1 MYIRVVNDTPLNN
14 SMKVLYSRVS
24 SESQNEERQVQK
36 TDGFDYV
43 LVDKCSGLIPLWE
56 RPQGG
61 QIKKL
66 IDTNQLTHLEI
77 HSIDRLGRSTLD
89 VLSVWKELTEKGV
102 MVVCRNPSL
111 RNLDETGKEDKFSQ
125 LMMSILSTMSDF
137 ERSLIRERQ
146 MEGIRLRKEKGLY
159 KGRQIG
165 TTESR
170 ESFLSKPKNQEIVK
184 LLNRGLRYSE
194 IQKILGCSPNL
205 IRKVY
210 LLNHDNYISNN

>member
-56 RPQGG
+56 RPQGS

-66 IDTNQLTHLEI
+66 IDSNQLTHLEI

-111 RNLDETGKEDKFSQ
+111 RNLDENGKEDKFSQ

-165 TTESR
+165 TTESN
-170 ESFLSKPKNQEIVK
+170 EQFLSKPKNQEIIK
-184 LLNRGLRYSE
+184 LLQRGLRYSE

-205 IRKVY
+205 IQKVRSTHQT
-210 LLNHDNYISNN
+210 LNNV

>member
-1 MYIRVVNDTPLNN
+1 
-14 SMKVLYSRVS
+14 MKVLYSRVS
-24 SESQNEERQVQK
+24 SQNQNEERQVQK
-36 TDGFDYV
+36 TAGFDYV

-56 RPQGG
+56 RPQGS

-66 IDTNQLTHLEI
+66 IDSNQLTHLEI
-77 HSIDRLGRSTLD
+77 HSIDRIGRSTLD

-102 MVVCRNPSL
+102 MVVCRNPTL
-111 RNLDETGKEDKFSQ
+111 RNLDENGNEDKFSQ

-165 TTESR
+165 TTESS
-170 ESFLSKPKNQEIVK
+170 ESFLSKSKNKEIIK
-184 LLNRGLRYSE
+184 LLERGLKYSE
-194 IQKILGCSPNL
+194 IQKIHGCSPNL
-205 IRKVY
+205 ILKVKRTHDQKRKCEIA
-210 LLNHDNYISNN
+210 NADF

>member
-1 MYIRVVNDTPLNN
+1 
-14 SMKVLYSRVS
+14 MKVLYSRVS
-24 SESQNEERQVQK
+24 SDSQNEERQVQK
-36 TDGFDYV
+36 TEGFDYV

-56 RPQGG
+56 RPQGS

-66 IDTNQLTHLEI
+66 IDSNQLTHLEI
-77 HSIDRLGRSTLD
+77 HSIDRLGRSTLN

-102 MVVCRNPSL
+102 MVVCRNPTL
-111 RNLDETGKEDKFSQ
+111 RNLDEKGREDKFSQ

-146 MEGIRLRKEKGLY
+146 MEGILLRKDKGLY

-165 TTESR
+165 TKETHQT
-170 ESFLSKPKNQEIVK
+170 FLSKSKTKEISK
-184 LLNRGLRYSE
+184 LLERGLKYSE

-205 IRKVY
+205 IQKVKALKSY
-210 LLNHDNYISNN
+210 PPD

>member
-1 MYIRVVNDTPLNN
+1 
-14 SMKVLYSRVS
+14 MKVLYSRVS
-24 SESQNEERQVQK
+24 SQSQNEERQVQK
-36 TDGFDYV
+36 TEGFDYV

-56 RPQGG
+56 RPQGS

-66 IDTNQLTHLEI
+66 IDSSKLKHLEV

-89 VLSVWKELTEKGV
+89 VLSVWKELTENNV
-102 MVVCRNPSL
+102 MVVCRNPTL
-111 RNLDETGKEDKFSQ
+111 RNLDQNGKEDKFSQ

-165 TTESR
+165 TIESS
-170 ESFLSKPKNQEIVK
+170 ESFLSKSKNKEIIK
-184 LLNRGLRYSE
+184 LIERGLKYSE
-194 IQKILGCSPNL
+194 IQKIHGCSPNL
-205 IRKVY
+205 ILKVKRIHDRK
-210 LLNHDNYISNN
+210 SNCEIAKADF

>member
-1 MYIRVVNDTPLNN
+1 
-14 SMKVLYSRVS
+14 MKVLYSRVS
-24 SESQNEERQVQK
+24 SQSQNEERQVQK
-36 TDGFDYV
+36 TEGFDYV

-56 RPQGG
+56 RPQGS

-66 IDTNQLTHLEI
+66 IDSNHLTHLEV

-89 VLSVWKELTEKGV
+89 VLSIWKELTEKGV
-102 MVVCRNPSL
+102 MVVCRNPTL
-111 RNLDETGKEDKFSQ
+111 RNLDENGKEDKFSQ

-165 TTESR
+165 TTESS
-170 ESFLSKPKNQEIVK
+170 ESFLSKSKNKEISK
-184 LLNRGLRYSE
+184 LLERGLKYSE
-194 IQKILGCSPNL
+194 IQKIHGCSPNL
-205 IRKVY
+205 IQKVRRTQQT
-210 LLNHDNYISNN
+210 LNND

>member
-1 MYIRVVNDTPLNN
+1 
-14 SMKVLYSRVS
+14 MKVLYSRVS
-24 SESQNEERQVQK
+24 SDSQNEERQVQK
-36 TDGFDYV
+36 TEGFDYV

-56 RPQGG
+56 RPQGS

-66 IDTNQLTHLEI
+66 IDSSKLKHLEV

-89 VLSVWKELTEKGV
+89 VLSVWKELTENNV
-102 MVVCRNPSL
+102 MVVCRNPTL
-111 RNLDETGKEDKFSQ
+111 RNLDQNGKEDKFSQ

-165 TTESR
+165 TIESS
-170 ESFLSKPKNQEIVK
+170 ESFLSKSKNKEILK
-184 LLNRGLRYSE
+184 LLERGLKYSE
-194 IQKILGCSPNL
+194 IQKIHGCSPNL
-205 IRKVY
+205 IRKVKE
-210 LLNHDNYISNN
+210 LS

>member
-1 MYIRVVNDTPLNN
+1 
-14 SMKVLYSRVS
+14 MKVLYSRVS

-36 TDGFDYV
+36 IQGFDYV
-43 LVDKCSGLIPLWE
+43 LVDKCSGLIPFWE
-56 RPQGG
+56 RPQGS

-66 IDTNQLTHLEI
+66 IDSNKLTHLEI

-89 VLSVWKELTEKGV
+89 VLSIWKELTEKGI
-102 MVVCRNPSL
+102 MVVCRNPTL
-111 RNLDETGKEDKFSQ
+111 RNLNDDGKEDKFSQ

-146 MEGIRLRKEKGLY
+146 MEGIRLRKDKGLY

-165 TTESR
+165 TKEST

-184 LLNRGLRYSE
+184 LLNRDLKYSE

-205 IRKVY
+205 VKKVK
-210 LLNHDNYISNN
+210 SMMT

>member
-1 MYIRVVNDTPLNN
+1 
-14 SMKVLYSRVS
+14 MKVLYSRVS

-36 TDGFDYV
+36 IQGFDYV
-43 LVDKCSGLIPLWE
+43 LVDKCSGLIPFWE
-56 RPQGG
+56 RPQGS

-66 IDTNQLTHLEI
+66 IDSNKLTHLEI

-89 VLSVWKELTEKGV
+89 VLSIWKELTEKGI
-102 MVVCRNPSL
+102 MVVCRNPTL
-111 RNLDETGKEDKFSQ
+111 RNLNDDGKEDKFSQ

-146 MEGIRLRKEKGLY
+146 MEGIRLRKDKGLY

-165 TTESR
+165 TKEST

-184 LLNRGLRYSE
+184 LLNRDLKYSE

-205 IRKVY
+205 VKKVKEMTV
-210 LLNHDNYISNN
+210 

>member
-1 MYIRVVNDTPLNN
+1 
-14 SMKVLYSRVS
+14 MKVLYSRVS

-36 TDGFDYV
+36 TEGFDYV

-56 RPQGG
+56 RPQGS

-66 IDTNQLTHLEI
+66 IDSELLTHLEV
-77 HSIDRLGRSTLD
+77 HSIDRLGRNTLD
-89 VLSVWKELTEKGV
+89 VLSIWKELTEKGL

-111 RNLDETGKEDKFSQ
+111 RNLDENGKEDKFSQ

-159 KGRQIG
+159 QGRQIG
-165 TTESR
+165 TTESTER
-170 ESFLSKPKNQEIVK
+170 FLSKPKNLEIIK
-184 LLNRGLRYSE
+184 LLERGLKYSE

-205 IRKVY
+205 IRKVKT
-210 LLNHDNYISNN
+210 LSESVHNSNLSTIDS

>member
-1 MYIRVVNDTPLNN
+1 MQ
-14 SMKVLYSRVS
+14 VLYSRVS

-56 RPQGG
+56 RPQGS

-66 IDTNQLTHLEI
+66 IDSNQLTHLEI

-89 VLSVWKELTEKGV
+89 VLSVWKELTERGV
-102 MVVCRNPSL
+102 MVVCRNPTL
-111 RNLDETGKEDKFSQ
+111 RNLDENGKEDKFSQ

-165 TTESR
+165 TTESN
-170 ESFLSKPKNQEIVK
+170 EQFLSKPKNQEIIK
-184 LLNRGLRYSE
+184 LLQRGLRYSE

-205 IRKVY
+205 IQKVRTTQQT
-210 LLNHDNYISNN
+210 LNIV

>member
-1 MYIRVVNDTPLNN
+1 
-14 SMKVLYSRVS
+14 MKVLYSRVS
-24 SESQNEERQVQK
+24 SQSQNEERQVQK
-36 TDGFDYV
+36 TEGFDYV

-56 RPQGG
+56 RPQGS

-66 IDTNQLTHLEI
+66 IDSNQLTHLEI
-77 HSIDRLGRSTLD
+77 HSIDRIGRGLLSTLE
-89 VLSVWKELTEKGV
+89 VWKELTEKGV
-102 MVVCRNPSL
+102 TVVCRNPTL
-111 RNLDETGKEDKFSQ
+111 RNLDENGNEDKFSQ

-165 TTESR
+165 TTESNER
-170 ESFLSKPKNQEIVK
+170 FLSKSKNQEIIK
-184 LLNRGLRYSE
+184 LLNRGLKYSE

-205 IRKVY
+205 ICKVN
-210 LLNHDNYISNN
+210 LTSTHNTNIIV

>member
-1 MYIRVVNDTPLNN
+1 L
-14 SMKVLYSRVS
+14 KVLYSRVS
-24 SESQNEERQVQK
+24 SQSQNEERQVQK
-36 TDGFDYV
+36 TDGFNYV

-56 RPQGG
+56 RPQGS

-111 RNLDETGKEDKFSQ
+111 RNLDDNGKEDKFSQ

-165 TTESR
+165 TTESK
-170 ESFLSKPKNQEIVK
+170 EQFLSKDKNQEIIK
-184 LLNRGLRYSE
+184 LLNRGLKYSE
-194 IQKILGCSPNL
+194 IQKILECSPSL
-205 IRKVY
+205 IRKIK
-210 LLNHDNYISNN
+210 LLNPSLNAYN

>member
-1 MYIRVVNDTPLNN
+1 
-14 SMKVLYSRVS
+14 MKVLYSRVS
-24 SESQNEERQVQK
+24 SQSQNEERQVQK
-36 TDGFDYV
+36 TEGFDYV

-56 RPQGG
+56 RPQGS

-66 IDTNQLTHLEI
+66 IDSNQLTHLEV

-89 VLSVWKELTEKGV
+89 VLSIWKELTEKCV

-111 RNLDETGKEDKFSQ
+111 RNLDENGNEDKFSQ

-165 TTESR
+165 TTESS
-170 ESFLSKPKNQEIVK
+170 ESFLSKSKNKEIVK
-184 LLNRGLRYSE
+184 LLERGLKYSE
-194 IQKILGCSPNL
+194 IQKIHGCSPNL
-205 IRKVY
+205 IRK
-210 LLNHDNYISNN
+210 IKTSMI